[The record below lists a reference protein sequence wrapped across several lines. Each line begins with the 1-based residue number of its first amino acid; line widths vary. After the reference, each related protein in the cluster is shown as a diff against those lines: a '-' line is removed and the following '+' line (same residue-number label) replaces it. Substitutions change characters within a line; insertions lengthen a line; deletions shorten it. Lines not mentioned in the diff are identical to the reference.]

1 MQATTGLAIATHQC
15 GQAIPNLLAASNAW
29 RVGMTR
35 CRDPLPSAHRS
46 LHHVMR
52 VQPMQQSHVIDIDGR
67 FIGVALRLEQGF
79 RFIAI
84 DPRVEDLGETLWP
97 RLEDIQRLARRM
109 LAQET
114 GAGSNGQCPADQ
126 VSRSSPH

>member
-1 MQATTGLAIATHQC
+1 
-15 GQAIPNLLAASNAW
+15 
-29 RVGMTR
+29 
-35 CRDPLPSAHRS
+35 
-46 LHHVMR
+46 
-52 VQPMQQSHVIDIDGR
+52 MQQSHVIDIDGR
-67 FIGVALRLEQGF
+67 FIGVALRLDQGF

-114 GAGSNGQCPADQ
+114 GAGSNGQCPADRA
-126 VSRSSPH
+126 STSSPH

>member
-1 MQATTGLAIATHQC
+1 
-15 GQAIPNLLAASNAW
+15 
-29 RVGMTR
+29 
-35 CRDPLPSAHRS
+35 
-46 LHHVMR
+46 
-52 VQPMQQSHVIDIDGR
+52 MQQSHVIDIDGR
-67 FIGVALRLEQGF
+67 FIGVALRLDQGF

-109 LAQET
+109 LAQES